1 MIKTEATM
9 KVKSRL
15 LQYMHL
21 NRTHSL
27 LTGRNVRIIFDLFS
41 LIDVHDDLSLN
52 DVQFF
57 AFLNS
62 VTDLTESQSYSV
74 FDMLDVD
81 GSGSIDFNEF
91 YLLICIFIAVQDR
104 EEKQFIYR
112 HSKTV
117 FSLLDED
124 NSGSISAEEFQQLGF
139 LFNMQ
144 GDAINQI
151 FSEFDVSGDQNLDYA
166 EFKMFAMECIDRQGD
181 KDDKF
186 RWSSLMNCTIL

>member
-1 MIKTEATM
+1 MRVT
-9 KVKSRL
+9 SRL
-15 LQYMHL
+15 FQNMHL
-21 NRTHSL
+21 NRTYSL
-27 LTGRNVRIIFDLFS
+27 LTGRNVKVIYDLFS
-41 LIDVHDDLSLN
+41 LIDVHNDESLN

-62 VTDLTESQSYSV
+62 VTDLNESQSNTV

-124 NSGSISAEEFQQLGF
+124 NSGSISADEFQNFGF

-144 GDAINQI
+144 GDAINEI
-151 FSEFDVSGDQNLDYA
+151 FDEFDVSGDQNLDYA
-166 EFKMFAMECIDRQGD
+166 EFKMFAMECIDRHRD
-181 KDDKF
+181 EPDSK
-186 RWSSLMNCTIL
+186 WSKWHGCTLM